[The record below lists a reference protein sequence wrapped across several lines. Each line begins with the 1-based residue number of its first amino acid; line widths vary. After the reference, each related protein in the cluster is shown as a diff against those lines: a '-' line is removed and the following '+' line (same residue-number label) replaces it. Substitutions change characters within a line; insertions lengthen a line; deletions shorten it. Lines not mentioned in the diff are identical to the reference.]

1 MYRFLF
7 TFVMAVATYAAQAQ
21 SVGDMFVNIPDSIF
35 PYLDKNQRAE
45 LRNLKR
51 LDDSTAAVLHSHF
64 ERYVTL
70 NRCETELMELKID
83 STLTIEMARV
93 ATVNGDSL
101 YCLLRTVA
109 VPERETVAYI
119 YNNVWEK
126 VADVVFDD
134 VTLLQRPD
142 TMSQENFAELE
153 KLIEFRMMEAHFSD
167 AETLVLQ
174 QNVPMT
180 SKEDKTRLQAILTQ
194 RKLKWD
200 GKTYKI
206 N

>member
-1 MYRFLF
+1 M
-7 TFVMAVATYAAQAQ
+7 
-21 SVGDMFVNIPDSIF
+21 
-35 PYLDKNQRAE
+35 
-45 LRNLKR
+45 
-51 LDDSTAAVLHSHF
+51 
-64 ERYVTL
+64 
-70 NRCETELMELKID
+70 
-83 STLTIEMARV
+83 
-93 ATVNGDSL
+93 
-101 YCLLRTVA
+101 
-109 VPERETVAYI
+109 
-119 YNNVWEK
+119 WEK

-153 KLIEFRMMEAHFSD
+153 KLIEFRMVEAHFSD